1 NCEIPENDYM
11 FRYYLHD
18 IWWMNS
24 PWYDRYEE
32 NPYDI
37 YIPMALS
44 RIDEA
49 GKTQSP
55 TMMNILAIDNSFG
68 NMPENCVNEVI
79 PHFLKAEKNAP
90 DEPAPLVLVYPVRE
104 YTTDKGEMLSEM
116 YFGDGFIQ
124 KALNSGF
131 PIASAVSADIFKN
144 HSLEIYK
151 RSVLVVPAG
160 IRDASVLNKLK
171 ELADNNGKII
181 VYGSK
186 ERLDEITFAC
196 KKADIFGPV
205 GQLAEAFEEFGWSV
219 RFKKAGEDAPL
230 PALTF
235 SRSNNAL
242 YVSAYNRNTL
252 TETYLKTP
260 LGAPILNGCDTRLV
274 DGYAVYTFGRTEH
287 RECRVFV
294 KQKSGIVRSRERAPV
309 NRKYRRK
316 IQITGLEDAEVF
328 LFAESYCDLCAVVG
342 GDSFSYDNAMDT
354 PQDFWEYVDDPE
366 NGRYLHAKNVS
377 GTIYFAMPFKDRI

>member
-1 NCEIPENDYM
+1 MLFLKYFREACPDVPVHTRGTNYSVGIDYATDGVPLYDIYNGGFNITPPPNSPWAAINDDIGIEILGQLTRNCEIPENDYM

-124 KALNSGF
+124 KALNRDVF
-131 PIASAVSADIFKN
+131 
-144 HSLEIYK
+144 YK
-151 RSVLVVPAG
+151 EGV
-160 IRDASVLNKLK
+160 
-171 ELADNNGKII
+171 NG
-181 VYGSK
+181 V
-186 ERLDEITFAC
+186 C
-196 KKADIFGPV
+196 KS
-205 GQLAEAFEEFGWSV
+205 FEQYF
-219 RFKKAGEDAPL
+219 
-230 PALTF
+230 
-235 SRSNNAL
+235 N
-242 YVSAYNRNTL
+242 
-252 TETYLKTP
+252 
-260 LGAPILNGCDTRLV
+260 
-274 DGYAVYTFGRTEH
+274 
-287 RECRVFV
+287 
-294 KQKSGIVRSRERAPV
+294 
-309 NRKYRRK
+309 RRK
-316 IQITGLEDAEVF
+316 LE
-328 LFAESYCDLCAVVG
+328 
-342 GDSFSYDNAMDT
+342 NM
-354 PQDFWEYVDDPE
+354 
-366 NGRYLHAKNVS
+366 K
-377 GTIYFAMPFKDRI
+377 